1 MLFEFEKGNLQLGH
15 CTELFWILL
24 EGKGKFGEEVPC
36 NLKPKAGF

>member
-1 MLFEFEKGNLQLGH
+1 LNLKKEISSWVIAQS
-15 CTELFWILL
+15 CFWILL